1 MASTSEATFGNRLE
15 KGRNLAEF
23 VKKLKSWAPSNP
35 LIEIK
40 PFQDF
45 LKSVDQA
52 NTQATNRLVHLKDL
66 RARRYESYYGK
77 TGLVK
82 IMPMI
87 RDYVGTL
94 PEGKKSSYYKSI
106 AKECQKLSTRKASKK
121 EVTPSEKGTQTEK
134 KAISRTESSFGS
146 ILASGK
152 TVLEI
157 ISQIS
162 GYKPPFAGAG
172 VAEFTALINAVE
184 TLNNDIAGILTE
196 TTDVLKTRKEL
207 YDGDEGLKKRAQI
220 IKEFVR
226 SAYGRSSNE
235 YKQVVKFKI

>member
-1 MASTSEATFGNRLE
+1 MPSTSEATFGNRLE

-45 LKSVDQA
+45 LKALDQA
-52 NTQATNRLVHLKDL
+52 NSQAANRLVHLKDL
-66 RARRYESYYGK
+66 RSHRHDAYYGK

-106 AKECQKLSTRKASKK
+106 AKECQKLGTRKPSKK
-121 EVTPSEKGTQTEK
+121 EITPSEKGTQTEK

-146 ILASGK
+146 VLASGK

-162 GYKPPFAGAG
+162 GYKPPFVGAG
-172 VAEFTALINAVE
+172 LAEFTALINSIE
-184 TLNNDIAGILTE
+184 SMNNDIAGILTE
-196 TTDVLKTRKEL
+196 TTDVLKTRKEM
-207 YDGDEGLKKRAQI
+207 YDGEEGLKYRAQT

-226 SAYGRSSNE
+226 SAYGRTSNE